1 MAIWHASSAGGFRC
15 RRNWHPP
22 RRFHQSGAA
31 PAARSPTAALP
42 SPTERESSRVMHALM
57 HTHVEDLSGLERT
70 CFFATLQR
78 STAWRRCSVEAVFV
92 AVVCHMY
99 LFFKDHLML
108 HNTVFTVLLQ
118 NVSRATG

>member
-1 MAIWHASSAGGFRC
+1 
-15 RRNWHPP
+15 
-22 RRFHQSGAA
+22 
-31 PAARSPTAALP
+31 
-42 SPTERESSRVMHALM
+42 MHALM

-78 STAWRRCSVEAVFV
+78 STDWWRCSVEAVFV

-118 NVSRATG
+118 NMSRATG